1 MSEEDDYGLSPT
13 KEVVEID
20 PEVTKIATDYLGLGA
35 RTRIVT
41 YNEDTRTKLQQ
52 LDEGKYEMVMRTLS
66 MMCLCRT
73 T

>member
-1 MSEEDDYGLSPT
+1 MA
-13 KEVVEID
+13 
-20 PEVTKIATDYLGLGA
+20 KIATDYLGLGA

-41 YNEDTRTKLQQ
+41 YNEDARTELQQ
-52 LDEGKYEMVMRTLS
+52 LDESKDEMVMRTLS